1 MEIGE
6 ANIYIFCLKGIVNC
20 NAYNQLLYIDEM
32 RVEMSTLQS
41 PAPVTSSNGLA
52 IIASA
57 IPLTRHLSSFM

>member
-6 ANIYIFCLKGIVNC
+6 ANIYIFCLKRIVNC

-41 PAPVTSSNGLA
+41 PAPVTSSNGFA